1 MPFFWIDL
9 EMTGLDEKTDR
20 ILEAAAVVTDHEF
33 QTLEKMECVIFQPP
47 EILEGMNAW
56 CRKHHG
62 ESGLTELVK
71 TGIPL
76 EQAEQQLIALA
87 DRHFKKNDPVVLCG
101 NSVGNDRRFID
112 AWMPTFAK
120 RLHYRLIDVSS
131 LKEIFRTKY
140 GFKYE
145 KENKHRAL
153 DDIYESIEE
162 LKIYLNYVTPPA
174 SKSPA
179 K

>member
-1 MPFFWIDL
+1 
-9 EMTGLDEKTDR
+9 MTGLDEKTDR
-20 ILEAAAVVTDHEF
+20 ILEAAAIVTDHDF
-33 QTLEKMECVIFQPP
+33 QTLDQMECVVYQPP
-47 EILEGMNAW
+47 EILEAMNDW
-56 CRKHHG
+56 CKKHHG
-62 ESGLTELVK
+62 ESGLTEAVK

-76 EQAEQQLIALA
+76 EEAEQRLIALA

-101 NSVGNDRRFID
+101 NSVSNDRRFID
-112 AWMPTFAK
+112 AWMPAFAK

-153 DDIYESIEE
+153 DDIQESIAE
-162 LKIYLNYVTPPA
+162 LKIYLSYVTSPTT
-174 SKSPA
+174 KSPS
-179 K
+179 